1 MFHMV
6 LSCVLTLVTEDQ
18 GIDMSVVRARID
30 EVVRILNNF
39 AEERDGVHSR
49 KEYVQLLKNDMSFYF
64 GYTMFLL
71 DRFIQLFPPSEVRV
85 TCHRSSEIRLTI
97 GAVVGV
103 LGGQRTTA
111 SSHHPHQHTQDP
123 QKGLG
128 PSTHRPWSWCR
139 CYWVESSRCSSVRQH
154 CAYWYVALSRWK

>member
-1 MFHMV
+1 MIF
-6 LSCVLTLVTEDQ
+6 LTEDQ
-18 GIDMSVVRARID
+18 GIDMTVVRARID

-49 KEYVQLLKNDMSFYF
+49 KEYVQLLKNDLSFYF

-85 TCHRSSEIRLTI
+85 TCHSYS
-97 GAVVGV
+97 GAELMTCAAVGV
-103 LGGQRTTA
+103 LGSQRTTA
-111 SSHHPHQHTQDP
+111 SSDHSHQHTQDA

-128 PSTHRPWSWCR
+128 PSTDWSWCW
-139 CYWVESSRCSSVRQH
+139 CWCH
-154 CAYWYVALSRWK
+154 